1 VLHSTAGVGVG
12 APRVTRDP
20 AFHQLAA
27 RLALR
32 FEKRANRTR
41 MLIDEQQAPWAVI
54 RAFPG
59 EDGGVLVHLNNV
71 SGGVVAGDRLALN
84 MSLGEGSIA
93 QVTTTGATRLYRHRV
108 DSQESTQT
116 IELNVAEGALLE
128 YLPDAI
134 IPFAGSRHRQSTSIT
149 LAEGA
154 ILMWWDIL
162 APGRQAMGETF
173 AYERLRIRTEV
184 RSPNRPLL
192 LENLVL
198 EPALRPLTSLA
209 RLGGYTHRAN
219 FYACKV
225 GMPSRMCR
233 ELEGNLS
240 EICSEASRPGVTI
253 WGATTLVADGVAV
266 QGLSVS
272 GRELPATLTAC
283 WKLARRFLTGT
294 EAVPPRK
301 VY

>member
-1 VLHSTAGVGVG
+1 MLYSTAGVGVG
-12 APRVTRDP
+12 APRLTRDQT
-20 AFHQLAA
+20 FHQLAS

-32 FEKRANRTR
+32 FEKSANRTR
-41 MLIDEQQAPWAVI
+41 MFIDAQQPPWAVI

-59 EDGGVLVHLNNV
+59 EGGGALVHLNNV
-71 SGGVVAGDRLALN
+71 SGGVVAGDCL
-84 MSLGEGSIA
+84 SLSVNVGPGSIA
-93 QVTTTGATRLYRHRV
+93 QVTTTGATRLYRHRA
-108 DSQESTQT
+108 DSQESEER

-149 LAEGA
+149 LADSA
-154 ILMWWDIL
+154 TFLWWDIL
-162 APGRQAMGETF
+162 APGRQAMGESF

-192 LENLVL
+192 LENLAL
-198 EPALRPLTSLA
+198 EPATRPLTSLA

-219 FYACKV
+219 FYAFKV
-225 GMPSRMCR
+225 GLPSKMWR
-233 ELEGNLS
+233 ELELNLS
-240 EICSEASRPGVTI
+240 EICSDQSRPGCII

>member
-1 VLHSTAGVGVG
+1 MFVDA
-12 APRVTRDP
+12 
-20 AFHQLAA
+20 
-27 RLALR
+27 
-32 FEKRANRTR
+32 
-41 MLIDEQQAPWAVI
+41 QQAPWAVI

-59 EDGGVLVHLNNV
+59 EDGGALVHLNNV
-71 SGGVVAGDRLALN
+71 SGGVVAGDRL
-84 MSLGEGSIA
+84 SLSVNVGPGSMA
-93 QVTTTGATRLYRHRV
+93 QVTSTGATRLYRHRV
-108 DSQESTQT
+108 DSQESTQH
-116 IELNVAEGALLE
+116 IELNVAEDALLE

-134 IPFAGSRHRQSTSIT
+134 IPFAGSRHRQSTSIA

-198 EPALRPLTSLA
+198 EPGIRPLTSMA
-209 RLGGYTHRAN
+209 RMGCYTHRAN
-219 FYACKV
+219 FYACNV
-225 GMPSRMCR
+225 GLPSQKWR
-233 ELEGNLS
+233 ELEGNLAD
-240 EICSEASRPGVTI
+240 ICSERSRPGVTI